1 LTFGLF
7 CSKRTHYKAK
17 GRQKEKIIADYTDFH
32 GLGKQMQ
39 IPPVKGTRDFYPQEM
54 AVRNWIID
62 GWKRV
67 SLRNGFEEYDGPI
80 FEYLKMFQ
88 IKSGDEIIEQLFSLK
103 DRGGRDL
110 ALRPEITPTLARMVN
125 QQISSLPM
133 PIKWFSVPRLFRA
146 ERPQRGRLREF
157 FQWNVDIIGVEDALA
172 DAEVIFCALD
182 YLRQVGLTPNDI
194 VVKISSRKL
203 LAAVLEKM
211 GIAEK
216 RLDVLYPVLD
226 KKDKVPVGEFKQML
240 NKKVADAKIA
250 DKIQE
255 FMGIKAISDIKKIIE
270 PDDKVN
276 EAIDELA
283 ILIDWLKRM
292 GVVDY
297 CQFDPGIVR
306 GLAYYTGIVYEIY
319 DKRGELRAI
328 GGGGRY
334 DDLLKQFGGPAVP
347 ATGFG
352 MGDCVLGLMLEEKG
366 LLKPKPAE
374 LDYFVACVEPEQT
387 QQDAVKVVA
396 ELRTKGFAADF
407 SYKSISLSRQLKQAS
422 GRNAKKCIIIGD
434 EFKNNELVVKDMTTS
449 KQKRIKTDTFFAEL
463 NPPKAD

>member
-1 LTFGLF
+1 M
-7 CSKRTHYKAK
+7 K
-17 GRQKEKIIADYTDFH
+17 
-32 GLGKQMQ
+32 
-39 IPPVKGTRDFYPQEM
+39 IPPVKGTRDFYPQDM

-88 IKSGDEIIEQLFSLK
+88 IKSGDEIIEQLFSFK

-125 QQISSLPM
+125 QKISSLPM

-157 FQWNVDIIGVEDALA
+157 FQWNIDIIGVEGALA

-182 YLRQVGLTPNDI
+182 YLREAGLTPNDI

-203 LAAVLEKM
+203 LAAILKKI
-211 GIAEK
+211 GISEK
-216 RLDVLYPVLD
+216 RLEPLYPVLD
-226 KKDKVPVGEFKQML
+226 KKDKVPPGDFKQML

-255 FMGIKAISDIKKIIE
+255 FMEIKAISDIKKIIE
-270 PDDKVN
+270 LDDKIN
-276 EAIDELA
+276 EAIEKIAVLF
-283 ILIDWLKRM
+283 DWLNRM

-297 CQFDPGIVR
+297 CKFDPGIVR

-319 DKRGELRAI
+319 DKAGELRAI

-334 DDLLKQFGGPAVP
+334 DDLLKQFGGPDIP

-352 MGDCVLGLMLEEKG
+352 IGDSVLAILLEEKG
-366 LLKPKPAE
+366 LLKPKPQE
-374 LDYFVACVEPEQT
+374 LDYFVACVAPALSEK
-387 QQDAVKVVA
+387 DAVKLVA
-396 ELRTKGFAADF
+396 ELRTKGYSADF
-407 SYKSISLSRQLKQAS
+407 SYKFTSLSRQLKQAS
-422 GRNAKKCIIIGD
+422 ARNAKKCVIIGD
-434 EFKNNELVVKDMTTS
+434 EFKNNELVVKDMATS
-449 KQKRIKTDTFFAEL
+449 KQKLIKLDAFFAEL
-463 NPPKAD
+463 KSPLGTPYGAD